1 MIYSSQNLAK
11 LAIQKTHLEAHR
23 TKTDDFTVKKGLLMY
38 IETKIMLTWFF
49 KKHI

>member
-23 TKTDDFTVKKGLLMY
+23 TKTDDFTVKKRLLMLY
-38 IETKIMLTWFF
+38 SSQNHAKLAFQKT
-49 KKHI
+49 H